1 MLLIRE
7 SGDNNMKEWKS
18 QSLCLKFIVFSEA
31 KGYPA
36 P

>member
-7 SGDNNMKEWKS
+7 PRDNMKEWKS
-18 QSLCLKFIVFSEA
+18 QSLYLKFIVFSEA